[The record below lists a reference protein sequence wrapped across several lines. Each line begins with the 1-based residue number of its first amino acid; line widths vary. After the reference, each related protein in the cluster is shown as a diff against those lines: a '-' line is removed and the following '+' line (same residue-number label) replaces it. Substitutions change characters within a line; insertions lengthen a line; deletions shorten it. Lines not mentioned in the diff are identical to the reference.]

1 MPLRTVI
8 DTGVFLAQMNPDPTG
23 GRLWFEMRAGN
34 VVPLLSAETLDELE
48 RKLSEPR
55 FRLSETDAAAIIA
68 EYLSMGIYVTDV
80 PDLGGG
86 GCRDPDDRAFVNLAL
101 FADCDAIVSH
111 DGDLL
116 DLNGSLSFPVLR
128 VSEFLAL
135 LRSSL

>member
-1 MPLRTVI
+1 MPLRAVV

-23 GRLWFEMRAGN
+23 GSLWAEMRAGR
-34 VVPLLSAETLDELE
+34 VVPLISTDTLAEFQ
-48 RKLSEPR
+48 RKLSDPR
-55 FRLSETDAAAIIA
+55 FGLSRAAVAAIVL
-68 EYLSMGIYVTDV
+68 EYVSFAVSVDDV

-86 GCRDPDDRAFVNLAL
+86 GCRDPDDQAFVNLAL

-116 DLNGSLSFPVLR
+116 DLNGSLPFPVLR